1 MKKII
6 AVVLVSC
13 VLASCVSSYQPIP
26 EDQQSQQS

>member
-13 VLASCVSSYQPIP
+13 VLASCVSSYSP
-26 EDQQSQQS
+26 EPAPQSQS